1 MRYFTLDEFDSPDA
15 EGSGSMM
22 DQGFLDLLDEARDLA
37 GVPFVVTSG
46 FRTVEY
52 NRILI
57 DSGYSASKNS
67 SHLLGLAADIRV
79 RTSSERW
86 VILDAMLEVGFT
98 RLGIGENFIH
108 CDTDTIYK
116 QSHVIWTY

>member
-22 DQGFLDLLDEARDLA
+22 DQGFLDLLDECRDLA
-37 GVPFVVTSG
+37 GIPFVVTSG
-46 FRTVEY
+46 FRTVQY

-57 DSGYSASKNS
+57 DTGYSASKNS

-86 VILDAMLEVGFT
+86 IILDALLEVGIT
-98 RLGIGENFIH
+98 RIGIGNNFIH
-108 CDTDTIYK
+108 CDIDSFK
-116 QSHVIWTY
+116 QNHVIWTY

>member
-22 DQGFLDLLDEARDLA
+22 DQGFLDLLDECRDLA
-37 GVPFVVTSG
+37 GIPFVVTSG

-57 DSGYSASKNS
+57 DTGYSASKNS
-67 SHLLGLAADIRV
+67 SHLLGLAADIRI
-79 RTSSERW
+79 RNSSERW
-86 VILDAMLEVGFT
+86 IILDALLEVGIT
-98 RLGIGENFIH
+98 RIGIGNNFIH
-108 CDTDTIYK
+108 CDIDSFK
-116 QSHVIWTY
+116 ENHVIWTY

>member
-22 DQGFLDLLDEARDLA
+22 DQGFLDLLDECRDLA
-37 GVPFVVTSG
+37 GIPFVVTSG
-46 FRTVEY
+46 FRTVQY

-57 DSGYSASKNS
+57 DTGYSASKNS

-86 VILDAMLEVGFT
+86 IILDALLEVGIT
-98 RLGIGENFIH
+98 RIGMGNNFIH
-108 CDTDTIYK
+108 CDIDSFK
-116 QSHVIWTY
+116 ENHVIWTY